1 MNKITTLALALSL
14 SSTPL
19 YATSDLDDA
28 LSGFDES
35 ASTTQPTSDLDDALG
50 GFDEST
56 KEQGVDAGSM
66 FNDVEESPISISGSL
81 GFLSSYNYAH
91 SAPATDKTDY
101 RGFSKLKFS
110 SNVLADIKLNDNWKA
125 KVELKAF
132 YDPIYEINDRSNYST
147 DTITTY
153 ESEFELNEAF
163 IEGSLTNEVDLKVG
177 RQIVVWGKSDSIR
190 ITDVI
195 NPLNNREPGMVDIE
209 DLRLPVLMSKL
220 SYYSGDWSYNVF
232 AIHEQ
237 RNPKESAIG
246 SEFLPK
252 PQSFPDVDEGTIDLG
267 ESTFA
272 YSIDGRFSGWDLSF
286 YTGTVT
292 DSRWHFEDKAKTRV
306 YGLVDMTGIATNIVV
321 SGFLLK
327 AEMAY
332 LDNLDYN
339 TTTKKKS
346 RIDRLPRIDRL
357 SRIDSLVGIEYMGIT
372 DWVLSAEYA
381 NRSIQDYEAK
391 MKQSPDVVQENTAQ
405 LALRASYSFDHDN
418 ATVSLLNSAFGDGG
432 EQGGFYR
439 LWLDYA
445 VNDQVQISTGL
456 IDYQTGTSLIWKAI
470 SDNDRLFFDAKYSF

>member
-1 MNKITTLALALSL
+1 
-14 SSTPL
+14 
-19 YATSDLDDA
+19 
-28 LSGFDES
+28 
-35 ASTTQPTSDLDDALG
+35 
-50 GFDEST
+50 
-56 KEQGVDAGSM
+56 
-66 FNDVEESPISISGSL
+66 
-81 GFLSSYNYAH
+81 
-91 SAPATDKTDY
+91 
-101 RGFSKLKFS
+101 
-110 SNVLADIKLNDNWKA
+110 VLADIKLNDNWKA
-125 KVELKAF
+125 KLELKAF
-132 YDPIYEINDRSNYST
+132 YDPIYEINSSRNYSP

-220 SYYSGDWSYNVF
+220 SYYSGDWSYNIF

-237 RNPKESAIG
+237 RNPKEAAIG

-252 PQSFPDVDEGTIDLG
+252 PPSFPDVGEGTIDLG

-292 DSRWHFEDKAKTRV
+292 DSRWHYEDKTQQTRV

-327 AEMAY
+327 AEMAH

-339 TTTKKKS
+339 TIAKKK
-346 RIDRLPRIDRL
+346 

-418 ATVSLLNSAFGDGG
+418 ATVSLLNSAFGDSG

-456 IDYQTGTSLIWKAI
+456 IDYQTGTSPIWKAI